1 MRPKKKKEK
10 KESIFKLSKHYP
22 LMLRFI
28 IQSTK
33 QQSARMKKCTIG
45 VSFHANGH

>member
-10 KESIFKLSKHYP
+10 KESIFKLSKHYS

-33 QQSARMKKCTIG
+33 QWARMKKCTIG